1 MNWRHRVQKIITGED
16 RHCVGFNK
24 DVKKIVDKCRLKHP
38 YRDRKH
44 IAIKPFVTIKR
55 YQLNGN
61 TYRVKT
67 QLTMTG
73 CGHSK
78 GIGLYG
84 RNAFKTY
91 EKLHIFPSY
100 DAVPDHLENAIDWR
114 WTKDEGTFN
123 GFRTTNVHTPDTNAK
138 YIVWE
143 LIKTVTY
150 QEQWHGGK
158 IERKSIV
165 NTDIQNANK
174 ASNVTVQ
181 QRALTRRYREVSE

>member
-1 MNWRHRVQKIITGED
+1 MNWRHRVQEILTGERLD
-16 RHCVGFNK
+16 FIVISRFK

-38 YRDRKH
+38 NRRMKH
-44 IAIKPFVTIKR
+44 FLINPFTTIKK
-55 YQLNGN
+55 YQVNGA

-73 CGHSK
+73 CRHSK

-91 EKLHIFPSY
+91 EKLHIFHSY

-114 WTKDEGTFN
+114 WSKDKGTIRGYGLEN
-123 GFRTTNVHTPDTNAK
+123 IPDPNAK
-138 YIVWE
+138 WIVWE

-150 QEQWHGGK
+150 QEQWHRGK
-158 IERKSIV
+158 IKRTSIV

-174 ASNVTVQ
+174 ASNTTVQ
-181 QRALTRRYREVSE
+181 QRANRKH

>member
-1 MNWRHRVQKIITGED
+1 MNWRHRVQEILTGERLD
-16 RHCVGFNK
+16 FIVISRFK

-38 YRDRKH
+38 NRRMKH
-44 IAIKPFVTIKR
+44 FLINPFTTIKK
-55 YQLNGN
+55 YQVNGA

-73 CGHSK
+73 CRHSK

-91 EKLHIFPSY
+91 EKLHIFHSY

-114 WTKDEGTFN
+114 WSKDEGRIK
-123 GFRTTNVHTPDTNAK
+123 GFRSKSTDHPDPNAK
-138 YIVWE
+138 WIVWE

-150 QEQWHGGK
+150 QEQWHRGK
-158 IERKSIV
+158 IKRTSIV

-174 ASNVTVQ
+174 ASNTTVQ
-181 QRALTRRYREVSE
+181 QRANRKH